1 MTKQVQEAYI
11 VAATRSPIGKAPRG
25 MFRHMRPDD
34 LLVHSLKSAM
44 AQVPGLDPRLVEDV
58 IVGCAFPEA
67 EQGLNVARMATL
79 LTDLPKTVGGVTIN
93 RYCASGIT
101 AVTKTTERKQNEKTN
116 VMIAAGVESMS
127 M

>member
-11 VAATRSPIGKAPRG
+11 VAATRTPIGKAPRG

-67 EQGLNVARMATL
+67 EQGGGGARGAARRA
-79 LTDLPKTVGGVTIN
+79 GGPGAGGGGAGG
-93 RYCASGIT
+93 RGG
-101 AVTKTTERKQNEKTN
+101 
-116 VMIAAGVESMS
+116 AAGSAAGARAAD
-127 M
+127 

>member
-11 VAATRSPIGKAPRG
+11 VAATRTPIGKAPRG

-34 LLVHSLKSAM
+34 LLVHSLISAM

-67 EQGLNVARMATL
+67 EQGLNVARMATQL
-79 LTDLPKTVGGVTIN
+79 AGLPKTVGGVTIN
-93 RYCASGIT
+93 RYCASGG
-101 AVTKTTERKQNEKTN
+101 
-116 VMIAAGVESMS
+116 AAGAGAAGRGRGGGAGGGGAAGGGAGA
-127 M
+127 